1 MMRAL
6 FSAATGMTAQQTNVD
21 VIANNLA
28 NVNTV
33 GFKRTRADFAD
44 LLYQTLRAPGTTTIQ
59 GQQSP
64 TGIQVGMGT
73 RLAATTRMW
82 TQGEFQQTGD
92 PFSIAIEGDGFFQIN
107 TPDGIVYT
115 RDGTFKLDSTGKLV
129 TSDGFALEPAI
140 TIPQNALNVSVGTDG
155 TVTFLLPGQTEAQQA
170 GQITLAKFINP
181 AGLQSIGNN
190 MFRATSAS
198 GNAITGT
205 PGVDGMGTVRQ
216 GFVES
221 SNVKVVEELVNLIIA
236 QRAYEVNSKAIQ
248 TSDEMLQ
255 TANNLRR

>member
-115 RDGTFKLDSTGKLV
+115 RDGTFKLDATGKLV

-140 TIPQNALNVSVGTDG
+140 TIPQNALSVSVGTDG

-170 GQITLAKFINP
+170 GQINLAKFINP

>member
-82 TQGEFQQTGD
+82 TQGEYQQTGD
-92 PFSIAIEGDGFFQIN
+92 PFSIAIQGDGFFQIN
-107 TPDGIVYT
+107 TPDGVVYT

-129 TSDGFALEPAI
+129 TSDGSALEPAI
-140 TIPQNALNVSVGTDG
+140 TIPQNALNVSIGTDG
-155 TVTFLLPGQTEAQQA
+155 TVTYALPGQTEPQTG
-170 GQITLAKFINP
+170 GQINLAKFINP
-181 AGLQSIGNN
+181 AGLQSVGNN
-190 MFRATSAS
+190 MYRATSAS

-205 PGVDGMGTVRQ
+205 PGVDGLGTVLQ

>member
-28 NVNTV
+28 NLNTV

-92 PFSIAIEGDGFFQIN
+92 PFSLAIEGDGFFQIN

-115 RDGTFKLDSTGKLV
+115 RDGTFKLDATGKLV

-140 TIPQNALNVSVGTDG
+140 TIPQNALNVSIGTDG
-155 TVTFLLPGQTEAQQA
+155 TVTFILPGQTEAQQA

-190 MFRATSAS
+190 MFRATTAS

-255 TANNLRR
+255 TANSLRR

>member
-92 PFSIAIEGDGFFQIN
+92 PFSIAVEGDGFFQIN
-107 TPDGIVYT
+107 TPDGIIYT
-115 RDGTFKLDSTGKLV
+115 RDGAFKLDSTGKLV
-129 TSDGFALEPAI
+129 TSDGSALEPAI
-140 TIPQNALNVSVGTDG
+140 TIPQNALNVSIGTDG
-155 TVTFLLPGQTEAQQA
+155 TVTYILPGQTEAQQA
-170 GQITLAKFINP
+170 GQINLAKFINP

-190 MFRATSAS
+190 MYRATSAS

-205 PGVDGMGTVRQ
+205 PGVDGLGTVRQ